1 MRYWGDNVRKGLR
14 IKGKI
19 TILSFCIVLFAL
31 SIGGII
37 LTGHIALLKEDELG
51 QRLLVTARTV
61 AEMPAVVEGLTD
73 KNKRSALHN
82 IAERIRIVNNTDYI
96 VIMDMNGIRWT
107 HPANRLIGTK
117 SGGADERAAF
127 AEHTYLSKAKG
138 EEGTALRA
146 FAPVMNEEREQVGV
160 VLAGKLLPTLGGL
173 IQSMLGE
180 IYVISL
186 LTLLFGIWG
195 SWLLASHIKK
205 RMFELEPEEIARLLV
220 ERTATFQAMHEG
232 IVAIDSE
239 EKITI
244 FNDKAKEMLRVQ
256 GDVIGRPVREVL
268 PDSRL
273 PATLHAN
280 RPLYN
285 HTDFIGPAQ
294 IVSTRVPITVKD
306 RVVGAVSIFQDR
318 TEVTRMAEELTGVK
332 AFVEALRVQSHEYMN
347 KLHTVGGL
355 LQLGDEK
362 RALAYLY
369 EVVEQQEGLLRFVN
383 QRIRVDSIAGLL
395 LGKISRG
402 KELGI
407 EVRLD
412 SRSWLEELPAVLDHH
427 DMVVVLGNLV
437 ENAFDALQDKQG
449 IREVFLSIEQ
459 NADVCSVLIEDNGH
473 GMSPETL
480 TRLFE
485 MGYTTKKG
493 NHQGIGM
500 HLVYSIVEGA
510 GGSIDIDSDE
520 GEGTSIMITLP
531 MQREEGH
538 DGEKRADENRSD

>member
-1 MRYWGDNVRKGLR
+1 MRKGLR

-61 AEMPAVVEGLTD
+61 AEMPAVVEDLTD
-73 KNKRSALHN
+73 KDKRPALQN

-160 VLAGKLLPTLGGL
+160 VLAGKLLPTLGAL
-173 IQSMLGE
+173 IQSMRGE

-273 PATLHAN
+273 PATLRAN

-332 AFVEALRVQSHEYMN
+332 AFVEALRVQSHEYVN

-412 SRSWLEELPAVLDHH
+412 SRSWLEELPSALDHH

-449 IREVFLSIEQ
+449 IREIFLSIEQ
-459 NADVCSVLIEDNGH
+459 NAEVCSVLIEDNGH
-473 GMSPETL
+473 GMSQETL
-480 TRLFE
+480 ARLFE
-485 MGYTTKKG
+485 MGYTTKKSE
-493 NHQGIGM
+493 HRGIGM
-500 HLVYSIVEGA
+500 HLVYSIVDGA
-510 GGSIDIDSDE
+510 GGTIAIDSEE

-531 MQREEGH
+531 MQREEANN
-538 DGEKRADENRSD
+538 GEKRADENRPD

>member
-1 MRYWGDNVRKGLR
+1 MRKGLR

-37 LTGHIALLKEDELG
+37 LTGHIALLKEEELG

-61 AEMPAVVEGLTD
+61 AEMPAVVEGLTE
-73 KNKRSALHN
+73 KGKRPVLQDV
-82 IAERIRIVNNTDYI
+82 AERIRIVNNTDYI
-96 VIMDMNGIRWT
+96 VIMDMNAIRWT

-160 VLAGKLLPTLGGL
+160 VLAGKLLPTLGTL
-173 IQSMLGE
+173 IESMLGE

-244 FNDKAKEMLRVQ
+244 FNEKAREMLRVQ

-273 PATLHAN
+273 PATLQTN

-285 HTDFIGPAQ
+285 HTDFIGPAH
-294 IVSTRVPITVKD
+294 IVSTRVPITVKG

-355 LQLGDEK
+355 LQLGDEQ
-362 RALAYLY
+362 RALTYLY

-383 QRIRVDSIAGLL
+383 QRIHVDSIAGLL

-407 EVRLD
+407 GVRLD
-412 SRSWLEELPAVLDHH
+412 SHSWLEELPAGLDHH

-449 IREVFLSIEQ
+449 PTEVFLSIEQ
-459 NADVCSVLIEDNGH
+459 NAEVCSVLIEDNGP
-473 GMSPETL
+473 GMSQET
-480 TRLFE
+480 RARWFE
-485 MGYTTKKG
+485 MGYTTKQG
-493 NHQGIGM
+493 EHRGIGM
-500 HLVYSIVEGA
+500 HLVHSIVDAA
-510 GGSIDIDSDE
+510 GGTIAMDSDE

-531 MQREEGH
+531 MQREEGN
-538 DGEKRADENRSD
+538 DGEKRADERRPD

>member
-1 MRYWGDNVRKGLR
+1 MRKGLR

-19 TILSFCIVLFAL
+19 TILSFCIVLFAF

-61 AEMPAVVEGLTD
+61 AEMPAVAEGLTD
-73 KNKRSALHN
+73 KDKRPALHN

-160 VLAGKLLPTLGGL
+160 VLAGKLLPTLGVL

-256 GDVIGRPVREVL
+256 GDVIGRPVREIL

-273 PATLHAN
+273 PATLRAN

-355 LQLGDEK
+355 IQLGDER

-383 QRIRVDSIAGLL
+383 QRVRVDSIAGLL

-412 SRSWLEELPAVLDHH
+412 SRSWLEELPAALDHH

-449 IREVFLSIEQ
+449 IREVFLSVEQ
-459 NADVCSVLIEDNGH
+459 NAEVCSVLIEDNGH
-473 GMSPETL
+473 GMSQETL
-480 TRLFE
+480 ARLFE
-485 MGYTTKKG
+485 MGYTTKKSE
-493 NHQGIGM
+493 HRGIGM
-500 HLVYSIVEGA
+500 HLVYSIVDGA
-510 GGSIDIDSDE
+510 GGTIAIDSDE

-531 MQREEGH
+531 MQREEGN
-538 DGEKRADENRSD
+538 DGESRADESRPD